1 MNCSF
6 STSGP
11 LHPKSAGA
19 GGPVI
24 ERRTHRVE
32 FYATAMNGHSI
43 ELLPGDRVVIAA
55 SHVAN
60 GTGDRLSVYDVHR
73 SDWGSTTPRLTPE
86 VVVPLPDINGHD
98 MMPVPGSSQ
107 LILATAA
114 HTWLFDRTTHQFT
127 KHPRLGD
134 VPRVKSVHIDTVSQ
148 RLLWIQGDGTT
159 WWSDVLRFAHP
170 ETTIAVPGEKVYK
183 ARWMPRRDT
192 TRPPPA

>member
-1 MNCSF
+1 
-6 STSGP
+6 
-11 LHPKSAGA
+11 
-19 GGPVI
+19 
-24 ERRTHRVE
+24 
-32 FYATAMNGHSI
+32 
-43 ELLPGDRVVIAA
+43 VV
-55 SHVAN
+55 
-60 GTGDRLSVYDVHR
+60 GYRLT
-73 SDWGSTTPRLTPE
+73 DWGSTTPRLTPE

-114 HTWLFDRTTHQFT
+114 HTWLFDRTMHQFT
-127 KHPRLGD
+127 KHPRLGN
-134 VPRVKSVHIDTVSQ
+134 VLRVKSVHIDTVSQ

-192 TRPPPA
+192 ARPPRNSSPRPP